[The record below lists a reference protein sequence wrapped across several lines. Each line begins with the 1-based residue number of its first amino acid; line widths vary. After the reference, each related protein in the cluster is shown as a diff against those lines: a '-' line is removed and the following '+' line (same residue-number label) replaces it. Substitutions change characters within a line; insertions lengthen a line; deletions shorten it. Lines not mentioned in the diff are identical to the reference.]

1 MGLPLTIRIELGAK
15 KCRFHFDQ
23 YDAIMIYYIMMQ
35 HVNLK
40 HAVFPSSANY
50 AEIMQHSRT
59 FTECSKRNTKGSEQ
73 LVKRDIHHKQQ

>member
-15 KCRFHFDQ
+15 KCRFHFKQ